1 MRPIRTTTGRSD
13 HVVVAGAGLAGL
25 AAALH
30 LAGRGRQVTVIERAD
45 HPGGRAGRLD
55 AGGYRFDTGPTVL
68 TMPELVAEALA
79 AVGEELTDRL
89 DLVRLDPA
97 YRAAFAD
104 GSTLDVHTGADA
116 MTAAVREFAGPAEA
130 AGYQRLRAWL
140 TELYQRE
147 FGQFI
152 AANFDSP
159 LSLVTPALARLVA
172 LGAFRRLEPAI
183 GQFIKDERLRRVFSF
198 QSLYA
203 GESPRHA
210 LAVYAVIAYM
220 DTVAGVYFP
229 RGGMRALP
237 DALAA
242 AAAAAGV
249 KFHYGQAVT
258 TLERSGNRVTAV
270 RTSGGLRVPCDAA
283 VLATELTTAYQLLG
297 RRPRRPLPLRPAP
310 SAVVVHAGTRRQWT
324 GTAHHT
330 ILFGEAWDQTF
341 DEIIDQGQLMRDPSL
356 LVTRP
361 TATDPGL
368 APDGTDL
375 LYILAPAPNLARGR
389 LDWDRTG
396 DGYADQL
403 AGLVADRL
411 LPGLDG
417 EISVRQVVTPADWAR
432 QGLVAGTPF
441 SYAHSFL
448 QSGPFRPG
456 NLPRG
461 VDNVALAGCGTVP
474 GVGVPTALISGRLA
488 ADRITGPG
496 PASPARRRSS

>member
-1 MRPIRTTTGRSD
+1 
-13 HVVVAGAGLAGL
+13 VVVVGAGLAGL

-30 LAGRGRQVTVIERAD
+30 LAGRGREVTVIERD
-45 HPGGRAGRLD
+45 PHPGGRAGRLD
-55 AGGYRFDTGPTVL
+55 TDGYRFDTGPTVL
-68 TMPELVAEALA
+68 TMPDLLAEPLA

-89 DLVRLDPA
+89 DLIRLDPA

-104 GSTLDVHTGADA
+104 GSTLDVHTDEQA
-116 MTAAVREFAGPAEA
+116 MTDAVAAFAGPGAA
-130 AGYQRLRAWL
+130 AGYQQLRAWL

-147 FGQFI
+147 FSQFI

-159 LSLVTPALARLVA
+159 LSLVTPNLGRLAA

-183 GQFIKDERLRRVFSF
+183 GRFIQDERLRRVFSF

-210 LAVYAVIAYM
+210 LAIYAVIAYM

-229 RGGMRALP
+229 RGGMRAVP

-242 AAAAAGV
+242 AGASAGV
-249 KFHYGQAVT
+249 KLHYDETVT
-258 TLERSGNRVTAV
+258 TLERSGDRVTAV
-270 RTSGGLRVPCDAA
+270 RTASGLRVPCDAV

-297 RRPRRPLPLRPAP
+297 RRPRRPVRLRPAP
-310 SAVVVHAGTRRQWT
+310 SAVVLHAGTRRSWP

-330 ILFGEAWDQTF
+330 ILFGRNWDQTF
-341 DEIIDQGQLMRDPSL
+341 NEVIDRGEVMSDPSL

-361 TATDPGL
+361 TATDPDL
-368 APDGTDL
+368 APDGTDT
-375 LYILAPAPNLARGR
+375 LYILAPTPNLDRGQI
-389 LDWDRTG
+389 DWDRTG
-396 DGYADQL
+396 PDYADEL
-403 AGLVADRL
+403 AATVADRL
-411 LPGLDG
+411 LPGLPA
-417 EISVRQVVTPADWAR
+417 EVSARHVVTPADWAR

-441 SYAHSFL
+441 SFAHSFG

-461 VDNVALAGCGTVP
+461 VDNVVLAGCGTVP
-474 GVGVPTALISGRLA
+474 GVGVPTALVSGRLA
-488 ADRITGPG
+488 ADRITGPREPG
-496 PASPARRRSS
+496 APPQSRSRRSS